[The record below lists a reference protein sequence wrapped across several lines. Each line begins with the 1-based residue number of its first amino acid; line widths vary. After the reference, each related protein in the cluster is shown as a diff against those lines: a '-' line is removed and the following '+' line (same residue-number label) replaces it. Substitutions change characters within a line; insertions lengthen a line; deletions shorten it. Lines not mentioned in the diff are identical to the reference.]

1 MRRTSMPAAARPPS
15 PARPFHH
22 HHHTA
27 TATASNSSSSAAPTA
42 RGGTAIRGRVRRFH
56 SALDAAPIP
65 LVPVVRATP
74 HRASTSGLPPAV
86 PASTPAALA
95 VHLIPLRRSPSP
107 ASSSRGGRAGSTN
120 TATTTDGTG
129 HALVHHHPHPHH
141 VDDAQLQDTNTSSG
155 PPLLPTSMAPAR
167 PLPGAPGSQL
177 PLVPAI
183 KSFLWSLFQMVVW
196 FGTAICLILT
206 GVDLFVQA
214 LDKPPPTAMYLQLI
228 IVGSYAL
235 LVTAALLFAFS
246 RFMTVRTALALLPK
260 LYVPTS
266 AMDLPH
272 HVHAHIAA
280 SLDRALTIA
289 RACGPAPG
297 SAGAGIEWGD
307 PDSPLADTQFRD
319 ATVASL
325 DVLADRL
332 APFPHVARMQPVA
345 SRPPPP
351 PHGPGRPVS
360 AAPAATSLSEVTST
374 SAGTAPWIPRSRVAG
389 PVAAHPGASAP
400 PPAPRLRALPVRVWF
415 RRLVAARLVD
425 KRLAKRYLGTYDR
438 ARWGRAPITVDEY
451 LAFMKVLAMILQG
464 LPPPPPLAADG
475 MVAPLIE
482 VEGVP

>member
-1 MRRTSMPAAARPPS
+1 MPAAARPPS

-22 HHHTA
+22 HAA
-27 TATASNSSSSAAPTA
+27 TAIASNSSSSATPIA
-42 RGGTAIRGRVRRFH
+42 RGGAAIRGRIRRFH

-65 LVPVVRATP
+65 LVPVARATP

-86 PASTPAALA
+86 LASTPAALA

-129 HALVHHHPHPHH
+129 HALVHHLHHHH
-141 VDDAQLQDTNTSSG
+141 VDDAQLQETGTSSG
-155 PPLLPTSMAPAR
+155 PPLLPTTMAPAR
-167 PLPGAPGSQL
+167 PLPGAPGTQL

-235 LVTAALLFAFS
+235 LVTAALLFSFS

-272 HVHAHIAA
+272 HVHTHIAT
-280 SLDRALTIA
+280 SLDRAQSIA

-297 SAGAGIEWGD
+297 TPSAAVEWGE

-319 ATVASL
+319 AAVASL
-325 DVLADRL
+325 DLLADRL
-332 APFPHVARMQPVA
+332 APFPPVARMQPVA
-345 SRPPPP
+345 ARPPLPLPP
-351 PHGPGRPVS
+351 RGPGRPVS
-360 AAPAATSLSEVTST
+360 AAPAATSLSGVTST
-374 SAGTAPWIPRSRVAG
+374 SAGTAPWIPRSRAAG
-389 PVAAHPGASAP
+389 PVTPQPGASV
-400 PPAPRLRALPVRVWF
+400 PPAPRLRALPVRAWF

-425 KRLAKRYLGTYDR
+425 KRLAKRYLDTYDR
-438 ARWGRAPITVDEY
+438 ARWGRAPITVDEH

-464 LPPPPPLAADG
+464 LPPPPPLTAGG
-475 MVAPLIE
+475 MAAPLIE
-482 VEGVP
+482 VERVP

>member
-1 MRRTSMPAAARPPS
+1 MRRTSMPAAAPPPS

-22 HHHTA
+22 HYAA
-27 TATASNSSSSAAPTA
+27 TATASKSSSSAAPNA
-42 RGGTAIRGRVRRFH
+42 RGGAAIRGRIRRFH
-56 SALDAAPIP
+56 SALDATPIP
-65 LVPVVRATP
+65 LVPVARATP

-129 HALVHHHPHPHH
+129 HALVHHHPHPSHH
-141 VDDAQLQDTNTSSG
+141 VDDVQLQDIGTSSG
-155 PPLLPTSMAPAR
+155 PPLLPSTMAR

-272 HVHAHIAA
+272 HVHAHIATA
-280 SLDRALTIA
+280 LDRALTIA

-297 SAGAGIEWGD
+297 TPSAAVEWGD

-319 ATVASL
+319 AAVASL
-325 DVLADRL
+325 DLLADRL
-332 APFPHVARMQPVA
+332 APFRHVARIQPVA
-345 SRPPPP
+345 ARPLPPPR
-351 PHGPGRPVS
+351 GPGRPVS
-360 AAPAATSLSEVTST
+360 AAPTATSLSGVTST
-374 SAGTAPWIPRSRVAG
+374 SAGTAPWIPRSRAAR
-389 PVAAHPGASAP
+389 PVGLQPMASAT
-400 PPAPRLRALPVRVWF
+400 PAPRLRALPVRPWF

-425 KRLAKRYLGTYDR
+425 KRLAKRYLDTYDR

-464 LPPPPPLAADG
+464 LPPPPPLAAGG
-475 MVAPLIE
+475 MAAPLIE
-482 VEGVP
+482 VEPGVL

>member
-15 PARPFHH
+15 PARLFHH
-22 HHHTA
+22 HHAA
-27 TATASNSSSSAAPTA
+27 TATASNSSSSAAPTT
-42 RGGTAIRGRVRRFH
+42 RGGAAIRGRIRRFH

-65 LVPVVRATP
+65 LVPVARAPP
-74 HRASTSGLPPAV
+74 HRASTSGLPPTV

-129 HALVHHHPHPHH
+129 HALVHHHPHHH
-141 VDDAQLQDTNTSSG
+141 HLDDAQLQDIGTSSG
-155 PPLLPTSMAPAR
+155 PPLLPTSMAPAL

-235 LVTAALLFAFS
+235 LVTAALLFSFS

-266 AMDLPH
+266 VMDLPH
-272 HVHAHIAA
+272 HVHAHIAT
-280 SLDRALTIA
+280 SLDRALSIA
-289 RACGPAPG
+289 RTCGPAAGTP
-297 SAGAGIEWGD
+297 SAAVEWGD
-307 PDSPLADTQFRD
+307 PDSPLAETQFRD
-319 ATVASL
+319 AAVASL
-325 DVLADRL
+325 DLLADRL

-345 SRPPPP
+345 ARPPPP
-351 PHGPGRPVS
+351 PRGPGRPVS
-360 AAPAATSLSEVTST
+360 AAPAATSLSGVTST
-374 SAGTAPWIPRSRVAG
+374 SAGTAPWIPRTRAPG
-389 PVAAHPGASAP
+389 PVAPHPAAASA
-400 PPAPRLRALPVRVWF
+400 PPAPRLRALPVRAWF

-425 KRLAKRYLGTYDR
+425 KRLAKRYLDTYDR

-464 LPPPPPLAADG
+464 LPPPPLTAGG
-475 MVAPLIE
+475 MAAPLIE
-482 VEGVP
+482 VEPGVP